1 MKYGLITDC
10 GVSSTNKQTMYNR
23 CSNCREMGHNTRSC
37 KRSSDE
43 ATAMRE
49 SFNEVSIRVVTFN
62 AMKRREWFLNRV
74 PVDVEMRI
82 VDSRDS
88 EGNVVFLTSEFS
100 INRFPV
106 ENVKSSKSVPK
117 SLVKIQE
124 ILFDNSQ
131 DIPDGLYKELMDALI
146 IKG

>member
-1 MKYGLITDC
+1 MKFCFISVC
-10 GVSSTNKQTMYNR
+10 RVSSNKQTMCNR

-62 AMKRREWFLNRV
+62 AMKRREWLLSRV
-74 PVDVEMRI
+74 PVDVEMRV
-82 VDSRDS
+82 VDSRDH
-88 EGNVVFLTSEFS
+88 EGNVVFLASDFS
-100 INRFPV
+100 INRAHV
-106 ENVKSSKSVPK
+106 MNIKSSKSVPK

>member
-1 MKYGLITDC
+1 M
-10 GVSSTNKQTMYNR
+10 VNR

-62 AMKRREWFLNRV
+62 AMKRREWLLSRV
-74 PVDVEMRI
+74 PVDVEMRV
-82 VDSRDS
+82 VDSRDQ
-88 EGNVVFLTSEFS
+88 EGNVIFLASEFP
-100 INRFPV
+100 INRFPINRV
-106 ENVKSSKSVPK
+106 PAKKIPK

-131 DIPDGLYKELMDALI
+131 DIPDGLYKDLMDALI
-146 IKG
+146 IKD